1 MFLTIRAPSAGVQL
15 RGMQRSE
22 LFIISEDSA
31 VAENG
36 ALWALGF
43 GFFGHLGLGTLSRP
57 GRQPLVV
64 PTRRAPRAASLRH
77 RQLPFRSL
85 LARPSAGRGLV
96 LTRVALG
103 AARGTRIRALCPH
116 YRYVRSRPLY
126 FNPLDP
132 CITCGFR
139 LLWRA
144 RRSRSTGM
152 YMSQEPLLTCVWRS
166 EQILSRER
174 ERTHS
179 IY

>member
-1 MFLTIRAPSAGVQL
+1 MTFLETPSFLGTKSFSIETPCVVSSLAEGVIFRNPKFCCTFPAAGCSP
-15 RGMQRSE
+15 RRT
-22 LFIISEDSA
+22 D
-31 VAENG
+31 
-36 ALWALGF
+36 
-43 GFFGHLGLGTLSRP
+43 TLSRP

-85 LARPSAGRGLV
+85 LARPIAGRGLV

-139 LLWRA
+139 LLTRHHP
-144 RRSRSTGM
+144 RSD
-152 YMSQEPLLTCVWRS
+152 PLVKWYHFNYVFTTL
-166 EQILSRER
+166 
-174 ERTHS
+174 
-179 IY
+179 